1 MNAGPRAAAMVR
13 RARRGVLLSEALAES
28 GAGRRVDLDGGQ
40 RLQILDNLIASLGG
54 AYAHLPAKR
63 AAYATDPVQALILL
77 RRRAADLSDTEF
89 NRAVSAIITGLRDAH
104 TRYIGPSTLRD
115 QVAVLPFLVEQY
127 GPESRPKY
135 LVSKINTD
143 VIDNPEFEPGIEL
156 EAWNGAPFARA
167 VENHADLETGGRSD
181 SRRARAL
188 ESLTFRALDYGP
200 PPDEHWVIVGYRTKR
215 GRKAE
220 IRLPWRLL
228 TPGKAA
234 TALEPGSRAAL
245 KQASDPSAEA
255 VRRAKKLVFA
265 PDLWAS
271 DHDRR
276 PAAPGRAR
284 RRSASGWIRR
294 CRTCWPPGH
303 SAARSVILRIWSFD
317 LDDDDAFINELIRLL
332 GLLPQTGLIVDLRA
346 NPGGLIWA
354 AERALQLFTDVP
366 IQPTRFSLI
375 AAPLT
380 RQMADS
386 PFNRLEL
393 EAWSRSLQDAVST
406 GEFYAQPLPLTDPSW
421 CNDKGRKYLGPSVAV
436 VDANTYSSGDL
447 FAAGWVD
454 HGIGPL
460 VSVGQATGAGGANV
474 WTSAQLR
481 DALSGTDH
489 QQPRMPAG
497 TGFTMAFRRAIRSG
511 TGDGIPIEDLGIPG
525 IPYEMSKGDLMH
537 GNKDLLAFLHPSA
550 GRRHASE
557 EMIMVE
563 FDPGPPPEVA
573 EHFAGVPSYAPHRD
587 LFWYDWGPVFY
598 RGRLDGSARVLCIAS
613 DPGPTERVAGRTLV
627 GDAGQR
633 VQGFLHKLGLSRS
646 YACVNAYAYALLP
659 SRSLAAIPILS
670 EPEQRSWRN
679 ELFSMIIGP
688 ALQAIVTFGLQ
699 ARIAV
704 EQWTDAPAG
713 HDQESASPL
722 QP

>member
-1 MNAGPRAAAMVR
+1 MIMNGAARSAEMIK
-13 RARRGVLLSEALAES
+13 RARRGVLLSAALAES
-28 GAGRRVDLDGGQ
+28 GAARPMDLDGGQ
-40 RLQILDNLIASLGG
+40 RLQVLDTLIASISG

-63 AAYATDPVQALILL
+63 AAYASDPVQALTLL

-89 NRAVSAIITGLRDAH
+89 NRAVSALITGLRDAH

-143 VIDNPEFEPGIEL
+143 IIDDPEFQPGVEL
-156 EAWNGAPFARA
+156 QAWNGAPFGRA
-167 VENHADLETGGRSD
+167 VESHADFETGGRAD

-271 DHDRR
+271 DQQRR
-276 PAAPGRAR
+276 TAPAGPGKAEI
-284 RRSASGWIRR
+284 GEWLD
-294 CRTCWPPGH
+294 TPLQDVL
-303 SAARSVILRIWSFD
+303 AARPLSRKVGYLRIWSFD
-317 LDDDDAFINELIRLL
+317 LDDDDAFIDELIRLL
-332 GLLPQTGLIVDLRA
+332 QLLPQTGLIVDLRA
-346 NPGGLIWA
+346 NPGGQIWA
-354 AERALQLFTDVP
+354 AERALQLFTDAT
-366 IQPTRFSLI
+366 IEPTRFSLI
-375 AAPLT
+375 ATPLT

-393 EAWSRSLQDAVST
+393 EAWSQSLQDAVST
-406 GEFYAQPLPLTDPSW
+406 GELYAQPLPLTDPSW
-421 CNDKGRKYLGPSVAV
+421 CNDRGRRYPGPSVAV

-460 VSVGQATGAGGANV
+460 VSVGHATGAGGANV
-474 WTSAQLR
+474 WTSSQLR

-497 TGFTMAFRRAIRSG
+497 TGFTIAFRRAIRSG

-525 IPYEMSKGDLMH
+525 IPYEMTKNDLMH
-537 GNKDLLAFLHPSA
+537 SNRDLLVSCTRLLN
-550 GRRHASE
+550 
-557 EMIMVE
+557 
-563 FDPGPPPEVA
+563 EV
-573 EHFAGVPSYAPHRD
+573 
-587 LFWYDWGPVFY
+587 
-598 RGRLDGSARVLCIAS
+598 
-613 DPGPTERVAGRTLV
+613 
-627 GDAGQR
+627 
-633 VQGFLHKLGLSRS
+633 
-646 YACVNAYAYALLP
+646 
-659 SRSLAAIPILS
+659 
-670 EPEQRSWRN
+670 
-679 ELFSMIIGP
+679 
-688 ALQAIVTFGLQ
+688 
-699 ARIAV
+699 
-704 EQWTDAPAG
+704 
-713 HDQESASPL
+713 DQ
-722 QP
+722 

>member
-1 MNAGPRAAAMVR
+1 MSAAPRSPEVVK

-28 GAGRRVDLDGGQ
+28 GTGRPVDLDGGQ
-40 RLQILDNLIASLGG
+40 RLQVLDTLIASLGG

-63 AAYATDPVQALILL
+63 AAYASDPVQALILL

-89 NRAVSAIITGLRDAH
+89 NRAVTAIVTGLRDAH
-104 TRYIGPSTLRD
+104 TRYVGPTTMRN
-115 QVAVLPFLVEQY
+115 QVAVLPFLAEQY
-127 GPESRPKY
+127 GPESSPRY
-135 LVSKINTD
+135 LVSKINTEA
-143 VIDNPEFEPGIEL
+143 IDDPEFKPGVAL

-167 VENHADLETGGRSD
+167 VESHANFETGGRSD

-188 ESLTFRALDYGP
+188 ESLTFRPLDYGP
-200 PPDEHWVIVGYRTKR
+200 PPDEHWVIIGYRTRR

-255 VRRAKKLVFA
+255 IRRAKKLVFA

-271 DHDRR
+271 DQQRR
-276 PAAPGRAR
+276 PSPAGPGKVKI
-284 RRSASGWIRR
+284 GEWLD
-294 CRTCWPPGH
+294 TPMQDVL
-303 SAARSVILRIWSFD
+303 AARPLSRKVGYLRIWSFD
-317 LDDDDAFINELIRLL
+317 VDDDDAFVDELIRLL

-354 AERALQLFTDVP
+354 AERALQLFTDAT

-375 AAPLT
+375 ATPLT

-393 EAWSRSLQDAVST
+393 EAWGQSLQDAVST
-406 GEFYAQPLPLTDPSW
+406 GELYAQPLPLTDPSW
-421 CNDKGRKYLGPSVAV
+421 CNDKGRKYPGPSVAV

-497 TGFTMAFRRAIRSG
+497 TGFTIAFRRAIRSG
-511 TGDGIPIEDLGIPG
+511 SGDGIPIEDLGIPG
-525 IPYEMSKGDLMH
+525 IPYQMTKDDLMSS
-537 GNKDLLAFLHPSA
+537 NKDLLAFCTSLLNEARPI
-550 GRRHASE
+550 RR
-557 EMIMVE
+557 
-563 FDPGPPPEVA
+563 
-573 EHFAGVPSYAPHRD
+573 
-587 LFWYDWGPVFY
+587 
-598 RGRLDGSARVLCIAS
+598 
-613 DPGPTERVAGRTLV
+613 
-627 GDAGQR
+627 
-633 VQGFLHKLGLSRS
+633 
-646 YACVNAYAYALLP
+646 
-659 SRSLAAIPILS
+659 
-670 EPEQRSWRN
+670 
-679 ELFSMIIGP
+679 
-688 ALQAIVTFGLQ
+688 
-699 ARIAV
+699 
-704 EQWTDAPAG
+704 
-713 HDQESASPL
+713 
-722 QP
+722 